1 MLGFYSRAIALGFPS
16 HTVLCFSVAIVNIL
30 MSMLLKGFAVDLIIR
45 VNTFI
50 NIVCLLLFL
59 ERRLCNFPFRL
70 W

>member
-1 MLGFYSRAIALGFPS
+1 MLGFYTRAVALGFPS

-45 VNTFI
+45 LNTFI
-50 NIVCLLLFL
+50 NIVLLLLFF
-59 ERRLCNFPFRL
+59 ERRLFNFPFRL